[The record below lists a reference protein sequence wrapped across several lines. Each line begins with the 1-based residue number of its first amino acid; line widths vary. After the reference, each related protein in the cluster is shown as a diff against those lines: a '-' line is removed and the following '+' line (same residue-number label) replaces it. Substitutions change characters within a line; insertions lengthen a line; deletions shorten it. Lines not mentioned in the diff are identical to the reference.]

1 MQHSKSLAERPLGIV
16 IGAIASDDVAPGAGS
31 AAAVGLALAAA
42 CAGKAVAISRKHQT
56 EDTELARAQDVLAQ
70 IAQRA
75 LCGADE
81 DASRFRAFI
90 REQDAPSAEN
100 LLESTRGLRQLGVE
114 LLEVL
119 EGLTGHIHA
128 SVCGDI
134 TAARA
139 LCRAF
144 IEIQSE
150 NLSEN
155 RDAAARHS

>member
-1 MQHSKSLAERPLGIV
+1 MQHSESLAERPLGIV
-16 IGAIASDDVAPGAGS
+16 IAAIASAEVAPGAGS

-42 CAGKAVAISRKHQT
+42 CAGKAVAISRKHRT
-56 EDTELARAQDVLAQ
+56 DEAELERAQEVLAQ

-75 LCGADE
+75 LRGADE

-90 REQDAPSAEN
+90 REQDAPSAEK
-100 LLESTRGLRQLGVE
+100 LLDSTRGLQQLGLE

-119 EGLTGHIHA
+119 EQLTGHIHD

-139 LCRAF
+139 LCGAF

-155 RDAAARHS
+155 QDAARSS